1 MSLIT
6 DDFLLNNKTAVK
18 LYEKA
23 KDLPI
28 YDFHCHLDP
37 KEIYENKNYENIT
50 QLWLGGDHYKW
61 RLMRAYGIEEAY
73 ITGNADDFDKFQ
85 AFMHMLPYS
94 IVNPMYHWCALELK
108 RYFNEDTD
116 LDKVNI
122 KKLYKSLNRKLAKT
136 SHTPQ
141 NLIKQSNVKV
151 VCTTDDP
158 CDDLKYHQLLNED
171 KNVTF
176 KVCPTFR
183 PDSYVFLSS
192 TTVQEKITK
201 LDEATDC
208 DVNSLNNYIEALK
221 ARVHYFDRQGARSS
235 DQSFEKTPLMTASSE
250 EANTIFETLVSGQS
264 VSETEQYELAGYI
277 LTEISKVYH
286 ELNWVVQFHLGPTR
300 NNNTNM
306 YDKVGPDSGFDSVGE
321 QLSAKR
327 LNAMLD
333 HLEQHQAL
341 SDTII
346 YPNNGNDHL
355 MVQATAGNFS
365 NSKHKVQLGA
375 AWWFNDTKEGMER
388 HLVDY
393 ANIGLLSKFVGMLT
407 DSRSMI
413 SYTRHEYF
421 RRILCNFLGEKI
433 EKGEIA
439 LSPSTIDQ
447 MVKDICYNN
456 AVNLFKIEGVKE
468 E

>member
-1 MSLIT
+1 MTLIN
-6 DDFLLNNKTAVK
+6 DNFLLNSKTAVK
-18 LYEKA
+18 LYQKV

-37 KEIYENKNYENIT
+37 KEIYENKNYDNIT

-61 RLMRAYGIEEAY
+61 RLMRAYGIEEAF
-73 ITGNADDFDKFQ
+73 ITGSVDDFDKFQ
-85 AFMHMLPYS
+85 AFMHMLPYA

-122 KKLYKSLNRKLAKT
+122 GKLYKSLNKKLAKP

-158 CDDLKYHQLLNED
+158 CDDLKYHKLLNED
-171 KNVTF
+171 SNVTF
-176 KVCPTFR
+176 KVIPTFR
-183 PDSYVFLSS
+183 PDSYVFLNHESIN
-192 TTVQEKITK
+192 TKIDQ
-201 LDEATDC
+201 LNQSTDC
-208 DVNSLNNYIEALK
+208 DIQDLNTYIDALK

-235 DQSFEKTPLMTASSE
+235 DQSFEKTPLVTATVDTATE
-250 EANTIFETLVSGQS
+250 IYNALKRGEQVT
-264 VSETEQYELAGYI
+264 ETEQYELAGYI
-277 LTEISKVYH
+277 LTEISKVYE
-286 ELNWVVQFHLGPTR
+286 ELGWVVQFHLGPTR
-300 NNNTNM
+300 NNNSNM
-306 YDKVGPDSGFDSVGE
+306 FKITGPDSGFDSVGE
-321 QLSAKR
+321 QLSAKK
-327 LNAMLD
+327 LNALLD
-333 HLEQHQAL
+333 HLEQNHAL

-355 MVQATAGNFS
+355 MVQATAGNFT

-375 AWWFNDTKEGMER
+375 AWWFNDTKEGMEQ
-388 HLVDY
+388 HLVEY
-393 ANIGLLSKFVGMLT
+393 ANVGLLSKFVGMLT

-421 RRILCNFLGEKI
+421 RRILCNFLGDRI
-433 EKGEIA
+433 EKGEIQ
-439 LSPSTIDQ
+439 LSEETITQ
-447 MVKDICYNN
+447 IVKDICYNN
-456 AVNLFKIEGVKE
+456 AVKLFKIEGVE
-468 E
+468 EV

>member
-1 MSLIT
+1 M
-6 DDFLLNNKTAVK
+6 
-18 LYEKA
+18 
-23 KDLPI
+23 
-28 YDFHCHLDP
+28 
-37 KEIYENKNYENIT
+37 
-50 QLWLGGDHYKW
+50 
-61 RLMRAYGIEEAY
+61 
-73 ITGNADDFDKFQ
+73 
-85 AFMHMLPYS
+85 
-94 IVNPMYHWCALELK
+94 
-108 RYFNEDTD
+108 
-116 LDKVNI
+116 
-122 KKLYKSLNRKLAKT
+122 
-136 SHTPQ
+136 
-141 NLIKQSNVKV
+141 KV

-250 EANTIFETLVSGQS
+250 EANTIFETLVNGQS

-393 ANIGLLSKFVGMLT
+393 ANVGLLSKFVGMLT

>member
-1 MSLIT
+1 MTLIN
-6 DDFLLNNKTAVK
+6 DNFLLNSKTAVK
-18 LYEKA
+18 LYQKV

-37 KEIYENKNYENIT
+37 KEIYENKNYDNIT

-61 RLMRAYGIEEAY
+61 RLMRAYGIEEAF
-73 ITGNADDFDKFQ
+73 ITGSVDDFDKFQ
-85 AFMHMLPYS
+85 AFMHMLPYA

-122 KKLYKSLNRKLAKT
+122 GKLYKSLNKKLAKP

-158 CDDLKYHQLLNED
+158 CDDLKYHKLLNED
-171 KNVTF
+171 SNVTF
-176 KVCPTFR
+176 KVIPTFR
-183 PDSYVFLSS
+183 PDSYVFLNHESIN
-192 TTVQEKITK
+192 TKINQ
-201 LDEATDC
+201 LNQSTDC
-208 DVNSLNNYIEALK
+208 DIQDLNTYIDALK

-235 DQSFEKTPLMTASSE
+235 DQSFEKTPLVTATVDTATE
-250 EANTIFETLVSGQS
+250 IYNALKRGEQVT
-264 VSETEQYELAGYI
+264 ETEQYELAGYI
-277 LTEISKVYH
+277 LTEISKVYE
-286 ELNWVVQFHLGPTR
+286 ELGWVVQFHLGPTR
-300 NNNTNM
+300 NNNSNM
-306 YDKVGPDSGFDSVGE
+306 FKITGPDSGFDSVGE
-321 QLSAKR
+321 QLSAKK
-327 LNAMLD
+327 LNALLD
-333 HLEQHQAL
+333 HLDQNHAL

-355 MVQATAGNFS
+355 MVQATAGNFT

-375 AWWFNDTKEGMER
+375 AWWFNDTKEGMEQ
-388 HLVDY
+388 HLVEY
-393 ANIGLLSKFVGMLT
+393 ANVGLLSKFVGMLT

-421 RRILCNFLGEKI
+421 RRILCNFLGDRI
-433 EKGEIA
+433 EKGEIQ
-439 LSPSTIDQ
+439 LSEETITQ
-447 MVKDICYNN
+447 IVKDICYNN
-456 AVNLFKIEGVKE
+456 AVKLFKIEGVE
-468 E
+468 EV

>member
-1 MSLIT
+1 MALIN
-6 DDFLLNNKTAVK
+6 DNFLLNNKTAVK
-18 LYEKA
+18 LYQKV

-50 QLWLGGDHYKW
+50 QLWLAGDHYKW
-61 RLMRAYGIEEAY
+61 RLMRAYGIEEGL
-73 ITGNADDFDKFQ
+73 ITGDADDFDKFE
-85 AFMHMLPYS
+85 AFMNMLPYS
-94 IVNPMYHWCALELK
+94 IVNPMYHWCSLELK
-108 RYFNEDTD
+108 RYFNEEAD

-122 KKLYKSLNRKLAKT
+122 KKLYKSLNRKLAKS

-141 NLIKQSNVKV
+141 NLIKQSNVSV

-158 CDDLKYHQLLNED
+158 CDDLEYHKLLNQD
-171 KNVTF
+171 KKVTF
-176 KVCPTFR
+176 KVIPTFR
-183 PDSYVFLSS
+183 PDSYVFLSE
-192 TTVQEKITK
+192 TTVKDKIK
-201 LDEATDC
+201 QLDQTIDGEIKDL
-208 DVNSLNNYIEALK
+208 NSYIEALK
-221 ARVHYFDRQGARSS
+221 TRVHYFNRQGARSS
-235 DQSFEKTPLMTASSE
+235 DQSFEKAPLMYATTE
-250 EANTIFETLVSGQS
+250 EATAIYESMLKGEA
-264 VSETEQYELAGYI
+264 VSETQQYELAGYI
-277 LTEISKVYH
+277 LTEISKVYN

-300 NNNTNM
+300 NNNSKMLEVAGT
-306 YDKVGPDSGFDSVGE
+306 DSGFDSVGE
-321 QLSAKR
+321 QLSAKT

-333 HLEQHQAL
+333 HLEQHNAL

-355 MVQATAGNFS
+355 MVQATAGNFT
-365 NSKHKVQLGA
+365 NSEHKVQLGA
-375 AWWFNDTKEGMER
+375 AWWFNDTKEGMEQ

-393 ANIGLLSKFVGMLT
+393 ANVGLLAKFVGMLT

-433 EKGEIA
+433 EKGEIV
-439 LSPSTIDQ
+439 LSDATIEQ
-447 MVKDICYNN
+447 MLKDICYNN

-468 E
+468 V